1 MGVDGNPWTRQRTRP
16 MTGRYDP
23 ITTPD
28 DIVRQIAALE
38 GRLTALN
45 KERSEIAER
54 LAALEQARADHS
66 APRQTKSTASITME
80 SPIAAKIALF
90 GSLFRGRRDVF
101 PRRWE
106 TTN

>member
-1 MGVDGNPWTRQRTRP
+1 

-54 LAALEQARADHS
+54 LRAVVPIDSSVFNLVLARSAD
-66 APRQTKSTASITME
+66 
-80 SPIAAKIALF
+80 
-90 GSLFRGRRDVF
+90 
-101 PRRWE
+101 
-106 TTN
+106 